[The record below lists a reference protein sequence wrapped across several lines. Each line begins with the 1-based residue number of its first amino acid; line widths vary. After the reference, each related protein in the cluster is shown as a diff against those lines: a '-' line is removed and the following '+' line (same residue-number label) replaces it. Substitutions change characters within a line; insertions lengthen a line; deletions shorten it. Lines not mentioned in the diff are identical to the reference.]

1 MKGIQFC
8 AGTGLVMVQFD
19 THNSTHSLANLVK
32 QKLLQ
37 VLCFKWRYIPECIEL
52 MKMLYFPHAKIR
64 LTESLLES
72 IMDLSFGWRSVVCL
86 KLQSFL
92 IMGNGIHPIFD

>member
-1 MKGIQFC
+1 
-8 AGTGLVMVQFD
+8 
-19 THNSTHSLANLVK
+19 
-32 QKLLQ
+32 
-37 VLCFKWRYIPECIEL
+37 